1 MISMQRRISSAQ
13 STIVV
18 SLLIL
23 GAMAL
28 AVYFGFIHPHA
39 PMAGM
44 TEYLPA
50 VTLGTV
56 VVGGLIDGINPCA
69 FTVLILFVTAMLAT
83 LQVSAASD
91 TPALACGRKS
101 SRASFRIV
109 IGILVAKFVSGS
121 PQMTMRKRSN
131 ASGFPPRDD
140 LRGASINAARAR
152 IIGLGSIYIAAVFLT
167 YLALGVGLLATS
179 ALFSRFHAP
188 ARIGALLAIGM
199 GLWMLKDFFLPDVGP
214 RLAAPKIVGQWTAD
228 AARKATIP
236 ALIVGGFL
244 IGLCTVPCSGAVY
257 LAVLSLL
264 SAQSSA
270 FVGFAY
276 LVLYNLMFILPLVA
290 LLIAASARPT
300 LNRLAHWNLHHKE
313 WVRLALGS
321 GVVLMG
327 LLILATV

>member
-1 MISMQRRISSAQ
+1 MTIAKQRKSVSAA
-13 STIVV
+13 SVVIV

-23 GAMAL
+23 AVMAF

-44 TEYLPA
+44 GEYLPA
-50 VTLGTV
+50 VTLGSV

-83 LQVSAASD
+83 LQVSTSSD
-91 TPALACGRKS
+91 
-101 SRASFRIV
+101 
-109 IGILVAKFVSGS
+109 
-121 PQMTMRKRSN
+121 
-131 ASGFPPRDD
+131 
-140 LRGASINAARAR
+140 INAARAC
-152 IIGLGSIYIAAVFLT
+152 IVGLGSIYIAAVFLT
-167 YLALGVGLLATS
+167 YLGLGVGLLATS

-188 ARIGALLAIGM
+188 ARIGALIAIGM

-214 RLAAPKIVGQWTAD
+214 RLSAPKIVGQWTVEAG
-228 AARKATIP
+228 RKATIP
-236 ALIVGGFL
+236 TLIVGGFL

-264 SAQSSA
+264 SMQSSA

-313 WVRLALGS
+313 WVRLALGA
-321 GVVLMG
+321 GVTVMG
-327 LLILATV
+327 ILILATV